1 MRRPFVTLIVE
12 PNPKNI
18 NQMVPEFRITG
29 YSDHDVDLPGFEPS
43 SPKNAATTNGAAPSD
58 SNGARSSMRA
68 SDMDNQFD
76 PILGASNALLRL
88 QF

>member
-18 NQMVPEFRITG
+18 NQMVPEFRVTG

-43 SPKNAATTNGAAPSD
+43 SKNAATTNGAAPSD

-68 SDMDNQFD
+68 SDIDNDSIPF
-76 PILGASNALLRL
+76 
-88 QF
+88 